1 MLGGGRERAGWTTT
15 TPPRHSRGHE
25 SVQLRRYSDLTA
37 DRGSLGSSCCEPR
50 EDGHVPAGLR
60 AGQPWTTRQDRASR
74 VIRVDPGGTLA
85 PGGT

>member
-1 MLGGGRERAGWTTT
+1 MDHHPPATAGDMSLCSCGVT
-15 TPPRHSRGHE
+15 
-25 SVQLRRYSDLTA
+25 SDLTA
-37 DRGSLGSSCCEPR
+37 DRGSLGSGCCEPR